1 MESYCL
7 SFREIPHTTA
17 LFADY
22 LYDFPRVAQFYAQDP
37 FAPESYAAAAQG
49 TAALDPARR
58 TAVADVLAEQNA
70 LFGGGAETQDNI
82 ARLRTGQAL
91 VVVTGQQAG
100 LFGGPA
106 YSVYKA
112 LTAIQ
117 LAEKLTDEGTPA
129 VPVFWLASEDH
140 DFAEVNHADFLDPEG
155 RLFTVQDVSA
165 PATDTP
171 VGKITLDGSV
181 ETLRAQVK
189 RLWPRELAQEPE
201 ELLAGYAPGSSYAHA
216 FACLFH
222 RLFAGRG
229 LVILDPLHPTLHALS
244 RPLFRHALEEAE
256 SLRALVRE
264 RDRFLDRAGYHAQV
278 RLRENATLLFLTVDG
293 HRLPIRRRNNGFFL
307 PRQGEKS
314 LTTLL
319 GLLEAEPERFSPNAL
334 LRSLV
339 QDTLLPTVA
348 YVGGPAEVA
357 YFAQASV
364 LYERLSVPMPV
375 IVPRVSV
382 TLVDPKVQR
391 LLRKYHL
398 GVTDCFRGRPSVR
411 GQLAERHLPSHL
423 RRRLET
429 TEARIERLLASTA
442 QEVRKLDSTLEGAVD
457 TSGRKMLYQF
467 HKLRGK
473 AARAQAS
480 REEIIDRHLD
490 ALFNHLYPHRGLQ
503 ERRVNFLSFVAR
515 HGQGV
520 VERLLEQ
527 VQLPCRDHQVIF
539 L

>member
-1 MESYCL
+1 MESHCL
-7 SFREIPHTTA
+7 SFRDIPHTTA

-22 LYDFPRVAQFYAQDP
+22 LYDFPRVAAFYAHPP
-37 FAPESYAAAAQG
+37 FEPESFAAAAR
-49 TAALDPARR
+49 AAVQEQARR
-58 TAVADVLAEQNA
+58 AAVADVLAEQND
-70 LFGGGAETQDNI
+70 LFGGGPETQDNI
-82 ARLRTGQAL
+82 LRLRAGRAL
-91 VVVTGQQAG
+91 AVVTGQQAG

-106 YSVYKA
+106 YSVWKA
-112 LTAIQ
+112 VTAIR
-117 LAEKLTDEGTPA
+117 LAEKLTAEGMPA

-140 DFAEVNHADFLDPEG
+140 DFAEVNHSDFLDA
-155 RLFTVQDVSA
+155 QDELLALRDAAA
-165 PATDTP
+165 PDADTP
-171 VGKITLDGSV
+171 VGRVALDGSV
-181 ETLRAQVK
+181 EALRAQVK
-189 RLWPRELAQEPE
+189 SLWPRELAQEPDE
-201 ELLAGYAPGSSYAHA
+201 ILAGYVPGTSYTLA
-216 FACLFH
+216 FGRLFQ

-244 RPLFRHALEEAE
+244 RSLFRRALEEAE
-256 SLRALVRE
+256 SLRGLLRK
-264 RDRFLDRAGYHAQV
+264 RDRALGQAGYHAQV

-293 HRLPIRRRNNGFFL
+293 HRLPIRRRNKGFFL
-307 PRQGEKS
+307 PGQGEKS
-314 LTTLL
+314 LATLL
-319 GLLEAEPERFSPNAL
+319 ELLEAEPERFSPNVL

-364 LYERLSVPMPV
+364 LYESLAVPMPV

-382 TLVDPKVQR
+382 TLVDRKVQR

-398 GVTDCFRGRPSVR
+398 GLSDCFRGRPSVR
-411 GQLAERHLPSHL
+411 AQLGERHLPSRL

-429 TEARIERLLASTA
+429 TETRIDKLLAATA
-442 QEVRKLDSTLEGAVD
+442 PEVRKLDPTLEGAVD
-457 TSGRKMLYQF
+457 TSRRKMLYQF

-473 AARAQAS
+473 AARAQAN
-480 REEIIDRHLD
+480 REEIVDRHLD
-490 ALFNHLYPHRGLQ
+490 VLFNHLYPHRVLQ

-520 VERLLEQ
+520 IERLLEQ